1 MYVFTP
7 KRRCP
12 ICHVLLTVQNSL
24 TRIGGRSY
32 SSTTDNSLD
41 FYTNKTKQQLQTQ
54 TYCHLLGLE
63 ETSSVA
69 YELGETYYYYYFSLN
84 FMPIYTIAEPIPWA

>member
-1 MYVFTP
+1 M
-7 KRRCP
+7 
-12 ICHVLLTVQNSL
+12 CHVLLIVQNTHRRAL
-24 TRIGGRSY
+24 FY
-32 SSTTDNSLD
+32 SSTTENSLD